1 MASRLPSGLIATR
14 ARRALALVA
23 IVTSGAILTGCMAL
37 GHMLVLPAAAAA
49 AGYLPQPEPV
59 ERANAPGT
67 RAVARALEGS
77 PRVALVLGSGSLR
90 GYAHVGV
97 LAALE
102 EAGVRPSLIVGSSAG
117 SIVGALWASGV
128 TASDIGHASQEL
140 DWSLLA
146 PSGIPH
152 RGLVGGEGLEDF
164 MRRHQ
169 GGRELETLPV
179 PFAAV
184 ATDVMTGETVVLDE
198 GDTAIAVRASS
209 SIPVVFEPVR
219 ARGRLLADGSLSAPT
234 PVRVARRLG
243 ADIVIAVNVA
253 WSPEEG
259 SLRTPL
265 DMLFQSMQVMAHNL
279 NRAQLVEA
287 DVVIAPE
294 IRSIGNVNPESRA
307 ALIATGTAAGRTA
320 IPSIRSAIQAWTARA
335 QVAAQQDRGSQRR
348 E

>member
-1 MASRLPSGLIATR
+1 
-14 ARRALALVA
+14 
-23 IVTSGAILTGCMAL
+23 
-37 GHMLVLPAAAAA
+37 MLVLPAAAAA
-49 AGYLPQPEPV
+49 AGYMPQPEPM

-67 RAVARALEGS
+67 RADARALDGS

-102 EAGVRPSLIVGSSAG
+102 EASIRPSLIVGSSVG
-117 SIVGALWASGV
+117 SIVGALWASGM
-128 TASDIGHASQEL
+128 TASGIGRASEEL
-140 DWSLLA
+140 DWSLLI
-146 PSGIPH
+146 PSGVPR
-152 RGLVGGEGLEDF
+152 RGLVGGEGLEEF

-169 GGRELETLPV
+169 GGRELEALPV

-234 PVRVARRLG
+234 PVRVARALG

-265 DMLFQSMQVMAHNL
+265 DMLFQSMQIMAHNL
-279 NRAQLVEA
+279 NQAQLAEA
-287 DVVIAPE
+287 DVVIVPD
-294 IRSIGNVNPESRA
+294 IRSSGNVSPESRTT
-307 ALIATGTAAGRTA
+307 LIAIGTSAGQEAIPLIRGAIKAWTTRAQMAAGREQ
-320 IPSIRSAIQAWTARA
+320 S
-335 QVAAQQDRGSQRR
+335 GQRK

>member
-1 MASRLPSGLIATR
+1 MASRLPFGFIAIR
-14 ARRALALVA
+14 ARRAFALVA
-23 IVTSGAILTGCMAL
+23 IVTSGVILTGCMAL

-49 AGYLPQPEPV
+49 AGYMPHPEPM

-67 RAVARALEGS
+67 RANARALEGS

-102 EAGVRPSLIVGSSAG
+102 EAGIRPSLIVGSSVG
-117 SIVGALWASGV
+117 SVVGALWASGM
-128 TASDIGHASQEL
+128 TASGIGRASEEL
-140 DWSLLA
+140 DWSLLI
-146 PSGIPH
+146 PTGMPH
-152 RGLVGGEGLEDF
+152 RGLVGGEGLEGF

-169 GGRELETLPV
+169 GGRELEALPV

-184 ATDVMTGETVVLDE
+184 ATDVMTGEIVILNE

-234 PVRVARRLG
+234 PVRVARGLG

-253 WSPEEG
+253 WSPEEA
-259 SLRTPL
+259 SLRTPM
-265 DMLFQSMQVMAHNL
+265 DMLFQSMQIMAHNL
-279 NRAQLVEA
+279 NRAQLAEA
-287 DVVIAPE
+287 DVVIAPN
-294 IRSIGNVNPESRA
+294 IRSVGNVSPESRTT
-307 ALIATGTAAGRTA
+307 LIAIGTSAGRA
-320 IPSIRSAIQAWTARA
+320 SIPLIRDAIQAWTTRA
-335 QVAAQQDRGSQRR
+335 QVTAEHERSGQRK